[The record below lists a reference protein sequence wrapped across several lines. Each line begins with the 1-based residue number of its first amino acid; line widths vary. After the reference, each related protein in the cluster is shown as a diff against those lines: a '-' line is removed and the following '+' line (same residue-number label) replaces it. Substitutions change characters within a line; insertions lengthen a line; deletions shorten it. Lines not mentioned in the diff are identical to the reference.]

1 MQTWFSYV
9 EHRKTQTMFTLC
21 VQMPFQNSFC
31 CGQASCPYCSDAT
44 HNINWSDSAP
54 LKKVEQSDFE
64 IHFAKCEQHEMVQ
77 GSMEIKFSSKSF
89 KILFPELSNQNHF
102 FSAILVILGIVYIC
116 FSLQLTP
123 YYIFLGCLNCPVST
137 MQTLHSGTFHRLS
150 GQVVAKHQ
158 YFGTNPIRK
167 LFTQPQLCF
176 VLQIK
181 IGENQGDNKNEKTKQ
196 DHEGLL

>member
-89 KILFPELSNQNHF
+89 KILFLELSNQNHF
-102 FSAILVILGIVYIC
+102 FFCHFGYPWHCLYLFFFAVNAILHISRLLKLSRFNHVDTSFRNIPQVEWTGRCKASIFWNKSYPQIVYIALALLC
-116 FSLQLTP
+116 SVDQNRGE
-123 YYIFLGCLNCPVST
+123 LGR
-137 MQTLHSGTFHRLS
+137 Q
-150 GQVVAKHQ
+150 
-158 YFGTNPIRK
+158 
-167 LFTQPQLCF
+167 
-176 VLQIK
+176 
-181 IGENQGDNKNEKTKQ
+181 
-196 DHEGLL
+196 